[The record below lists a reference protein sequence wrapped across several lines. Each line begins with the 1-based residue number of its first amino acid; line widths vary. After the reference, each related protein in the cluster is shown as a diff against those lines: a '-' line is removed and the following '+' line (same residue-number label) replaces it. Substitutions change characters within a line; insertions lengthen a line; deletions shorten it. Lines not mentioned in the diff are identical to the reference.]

1 MKIHSMFKR
10 LGCAACALVLMH
22 ACQSLDDPDG
32 NVPVISSDI
41 VTSTS
46 VGSRYATI
54 GIKEAVLNNDGR
66 EYEYYI
72 KYSEQSTLGDD
83 ASIVKMSEYYE
94 DNFWFYLSNLKP
106 GTQYHYA
113 LCVRNNSDQYEV
125 QGKVM
130 TFTTTL
136 AMSIASVDSLGWD
149 EKTTVKFPADSRYA
163 NEMGALIA
171 QRKDV
176 DADFVYGSSF
186 NVRLT
191 RSFADDEETWSL
203 PREYEFDGGM
213 QYKVAAYSP
222 YSKEVSPKGVE
233 DLYVSVLEPSS
244 YPLWGESDVITG
256 DNPQAGITMK
266 NMMAK
271 IVLNFRSK
279 ASRSRN
285 ITSLYLFNAGRKMAG
300 YGWFNVK
307 TGTFTYPQ
315 EAYGYDIIA
324 NQVSGEK
331 SFTLPSGESRTCE
344 FMALPGKF
352 GSQDVQLNAYFDSKS
367 VLSAFLEGTEWE
379 SGKTYTYE
387 VTVDDI
393 KLSVSRIYTGITE
406 WQDGGT
412 SDEINVGGKE
422 QEVENIYGHDAVD
435 LGLPSGTKW
444 ATCNL
449 GASSPEEAGDYY
461 AWGETS
467 PKSTFT
473 IDNYADKNAIYN
485 GKYNTFPDD
494 ISKTNYDVA
503 YKTWGLG
510 SNKAVS
516 RTIVLKFA
524 SWCMPTK
531 ANVEELIT
539 YCKWQSYTLNGVKGI
554 KVTGANGNYIFLP
567 PTGWKSSSFDTGI
580 ANESLSFFWTSTI
593 NPDDKRFAW
602 YVFNGALNDGMVR
615 YCGLPIR
622 PVYVSYTIK

>member
-22 ACQSLDDPDG
+22 ACQSLDEPDG
-32 NVPVISSDI
+32 NVPVISSNI

-54 GIKEAVLNNDGR
+54 GVKEAVLNNDGR

-113 LCVRNNSDQYEV
+113 LCVKNNSDQYEV
-125 QGKVM
+125 QSKIM

-136 AMSIASVDSLGWD
+136 AMSIASIDSLGWD

-176 DADFVYGSSF
+176 DADFVYGSTS

-191 RSFADDEETWSL
+191 RSFAGDEETWSL
-203 PREYEFDGGM
+203 PREYEFDGGV
-213 QYKVAAYSP
+213 QYKVVAYAP
-222 YSKEVSPKGVE
+222 YSKEVSLKGGE

-244 YPLWGESDVITG
+244 YPLWGESNVITE

-271 IVLNFRSK
+271 IVLNFRSQ
-279 ASRSRN
+279 ASSSRN
-285 ITSLYLFNAGRKMAG
+285 ITSLHLFNAGRKLAG

-307 TGTFTYPQ
+307 NGTFAYPQ
-315 EAYGYDIIA
+315 TAYGYDIIA

-331 SFTLPSGESRTCE
+331 SFTLPSGESHTCE

-352 GSQDVQLNAYFDSKS
+352 GSQDVELSAYFDGNS

-422 QEVENIYGHDAVD
+422 QEVENIDGHDAVD

-449 GASSPEEAGDYY
+449 GASKPEEIGGYY
-461 AWGETS
+461 AWGELTTKNNFS
-467 PKSTFT
+467 LY
-473 IDNYADKNAIYN
+473 NYADKNYSI
-485 GKYNTFPDD
+485 FPDD
-494 ISKTNYDVA
+494 ISGNIKYDA
-503 YKTWGLG
+503 ARKEWGSLW
-510 SNKAVS
+510 
-516 RTIVLKFA
+516 R
-524 SWCMPTK
+524 MPTAK
-531 ANVEELIT
+531 DCEELIT
-539 YCKWQSYTLNGVKGI
+539 NCKKELINSRPLVKFIGPNGKSIIIPACLVFNN
-554 KVTGANGNYIFLP
+554 NG
-567 PTGWKSSSFDTGI
+567 
-580 ANESLSFFWTSTI
+580 ELSQELFWTSTI
-593 NPDDKRFAW
+593 GGSTKKDKAW
-602 YVFNGALNDGMVR
+602 GVNSDGTIFGKSR
-615 YCGLPIR
+615 YSCMNIR
-622 PVYVSYTIK
+622 PVFPEFTVTVVTKY

>member
-10 LGCAACALVLMH
+10 LGCVACALVLMH
-22 ACQSLDDPDG
+22 ACQSLDEPDG
-32 NVPVISSDI
+32 NVPVISSNI

-54 GIKEAVLNNDGR
+54 GVKEAVLNNDGR

-113 LCVRNNSDQYEV
+113 LCVKNNSDQYEV
-125 QGKVM
+125 QSKVM

-176 DADFVYGSSF
+176 DADFVYGSTS

-191 RSFADDEETWSL
+191 RSFSGDEETWSL
-203 PREYEFDGGM
+203 PREYEFDGGV
-213 QYKVAAYSP
+213 QYKVVAYAP
-222 YSKEVSPKGVE
+222 YSKEVSPKGGE

-244 YPLWGESDVITG
+244 YPLWGESNVITE

-271 IVLNFRSK
+271 IVLIFRSQ
-279 ASRSRN
+279 ASNSRN
-285 ITSLYLFNAGRKMAG
+285 ITSLHLFNAGRKLAG
-300 YGWFNVK
+300 YGWFDVK
-307 TGTFTYPQ
+307 TGTFTKM
-315 EAYGYDIIA
+315 AYDDDIIA

-352 GSQDVQLNAYFDSKS
+352 GSQDVELNTYFDGNS

-387 VTVDDI
+387 VTIDDI

-422 QEVENIYGHDAVD
+422 QEVENIDGHDAVD

-444 ATCNL
+444 ATCNI
-449 GASSPEEAGDYY
+449 GASSPEETGDYY

-473 IDNYADKNAIYN
+473 IDNYADKNYGI
-485 GKYNTFPDD
+485 FPDD
-494 ISKTNYDVA
+494 ISGNVLYDA
-503 YKTWGLG
+503 ARKEWG
-510 SNKAVS
+510 S
-516 RTIVLKFA
+516 R
-524 SWCMPTK
+524 WRMPT
-531 ANVEELIT
+531 AEECEELMAN
-539 YCKWQSYTLNGVKGI
+539 CKEKSVILLDPSKKMLIGP
-554 KVTGANGNYIFLP
+554 NGNYIIVP
-567 PTGWKSSSFDTGI
+567 VTYWKEHTHGMAPTW
-580 ANESLSFFWTSTI
+580 ELFWTGTI
-593 NPDDKRFAW
+593 AHSKDNAFGVKD
-602 YVFNGALNDGMVR
+602 NGTTPLGSFYRWLGM
-615 YCGLPIR
+615 PIR
-622 PVYVSYTIK
+622 PVSPKLTVVVKPHYK